1 MKLLK
6 QFIQQETVLTAAAVL
21 AVISAFFVPPDVQ
34 YLGYIDLRTLAI
46 LFSLMT
52 VMAGLRRQGFFDGLG
67 RALLSRTH
75 STFQL
80 TLVLVGLCFFGSM
93 FITNDVSLLTF
104 VPFTFVVLSRLG
116 ADVRRSLLIP
126 VVCMQTIAAN
136 LGSMLTPIGNPQ
148 NLYLYG
154 KSGMSIG
161 GFVLLMLPYT
171 LVSLFLL
178 LAWAAMVCRKASAAL
193 SVDELVSSA
202 SQGDQKIILL
212 YLVLFAVCLLSV
224 IRVLP
229 YGIAFAAVLVCALFA
244 DPHTLRAVDYSLLL
258 TFVAFFIFIGNLGRI
273 PAFSGWLQ
281 EFLTGRE
288 VLVAVL
294 ASQVTSNVPAALLLS
309 GFTAETQALII
320 GTNLGGLGT
329 LIASMASLISYRQ
342 IARELPQGKKQ
353 YFGLF
358 TLSNLIFLAILL
370 GVPIGVL
377 TAVFLAE
384 TAPEPLSKIVR
395 PAIELLAGIPSVI
408 YGLLGILLLCP
419 AMYKLEQKIFA
430 GSVTHQFTGGANL
443 ISAVLVLAIMILPT
457 VINISESALR
467 SVPASLKAA
476 SLGLGASRI
485 QTIFRVTIPAAK
497 SGIATAIVLGVGRA
511 IGEAMAISLVSGS
524 SVNAPLPFHSVRFLT
539 TAIVAEMGYAAD
551 LHRQVLFTIGLV
563 LFVFIMIIN
572 MTLNKILKG
581 EKE

>member
-1 MKLLK
+1 MKLK

-21 AVISAFFVPPDVQ
+21 AVVSAFFVPPDAQ

-171 LVSLFLL
+171 LVSLLLL
-178 LAWAAMVCRKASAAL
+178 LAWAALVCRKTSAAL

-229 YGIAFAAVLVCALFA
+229 YGIAFAAVLVCVLFA

>member
-1 MKLLK
+1 MKLK

-21 AVISAFFVPPDVQ
+21 AVVSAFFVPPDAQ

-67 RALLSRTH
+67 RALLSRTR

-116 ADVRRSLLIP
+116 ADVRLALLIP

-171 LVSLFLL
+171 LVSLLLL
-178 LAWAAMVCRKASAAL
+178 LAWAALVCRKASAAL
-193 SVDELVSSA
+193 SVDELVSSSA

-212 YLVLFAVCLLSV
+212 YLVLFAICLLSV

-229 YGIAFAAVLVCALFA
+229 YGFAAVLVCALFA
-244 DPHTLRAVDYSLLL
+244 DPRTLRTVDYSLLL

-358 TLSNLIFLAILL
+358 TLSNLIFLALLL
-370 GVPIGVL
+370 GVW
-377 TAVFLAE
+377 FL
-384 TAPEPLSKIVR
+384 
-395 PAIELLAGIPSVI
+395 
-408 YGLLGILLLCP
+408 
-419 AMYKLEQKIFA
+419 
-430 GSVTHQFTGGANL
+430 
-443 ISAVLVLAIMILPT
+443 
-457 VINISESALR
+457 LR
-467 SVPASLKAA
+467 
-476 SLGLGASRI
+476 
-485 QTIFRVTIPAAK
+485 
-497 SGIATAIVLGVGRA
+497 
-511 IGEAMAISLVSGS
+511 
-524 SVNAPLPFHSVRFLT
+524 
-539 TAIVAEMGYAAD
+539 
-551 LHRQVLFTIGLV
+551 
-563 LFVFIMIIN
+563 
-572 MTLNKILKG
+572 
-581 EKE
+581 

>member
-1 MKLLK
+1 MFTKVK
-6 QFIQQETVLTAAAVL
+6 DFFKKETVCCIAFLLAVVSMFFIPPSVNYFSYIDFRVL
-21 AVISAFFVPPDVQ
+21 ALLFSLMAVVRGFSSIGVFTR
-34 YLGYIDLRTLAI
+34 LGTLLLHKVHSLRTLAA
-46 LFSLMT
+46 LF
-52 VMAGLRRQGFFDGLG
+52 VF
-67 RALLSRTH
+67 
-75 STFQL
+75 
-80 TLVLVGLCFFGSM
+80 LCFFFSM
-93 FITNDVSLLTF
+93 LITNDVALITF
-104 VPFTFVVLSRLG
+104 VPFTILVLSM
-116 ADVRRSLLIP
+116 ADQRQALIP
-126 VVCMQTIAAN
+126 VIVLETIAAN
-136 LGSMLTPIGNPQ
+136 LGSMLTPLGNPQ

-171 LVSLFLL
+171 LVSLLLL
-178 LAWAAMVCRKASAAL
+178 LAWAALVCRKASDAL
-193 SVDELVSSA
+193 SVDELVSSSA

-229 YGIAFAAVLVCALFA
+229 YGIAFAAVLVCVLFA

-358 TLSNLIFLAILL
+358 TLSNLIFLALLL
-370 GVPIGVL
+370 GVW
-377 TAVFLAE
+377 FL
-384 TAPEPLSKIVR
+384 
-395 PAIELLAGIPSVI
+395 
-408 YGLLGILLLCP
+408 
-419 AMYKLEQKIFA
+419 
-430 GSVTHQFTGGANL
+430 
-443 ISAVLVLAIMILPT
+443 
-457 VINISESALR
+457 LR
-467 SVPASLKAA
+467 
-476 SLGLGASRI
+476 
-485 QTIFRVTIPAAK
+485 
-497 SGIATAIVLGVGRA
+497 
-511 IGEAMAISLVSGS
+511 
-524 SVNAPLPFHSVRFLT
+524 
-539 TAIVAEMGYAAD
+539 
-551 LHRQVLFTIGLV
+551 
-563 LFVFIMIIN
+563 
-572 MTLNKILKG
+572 
-581 EKE
+581 

>member
-21 AVISAFFVPPDVQ
+21 AVVSAFFVPPDAQ

-116 ADVRRSLLIP
+116 ADVRRALLIP

-171 LVSLFLL
+171 LVSLLLL
-178 LAWAAMVCRKASAAL
+178 LAWAALICRKTSAAL

-229 YGIAFAAVLVCALFA
+229 YGIAFAAVLVCVLFA

-258 TFVAFFIFIGNLGRI
+258 TFVAFF
-273 PAFSGWLQ
+273 FS
-281 EFLTGRE
+281 
-288 VLVAVL
+288 
-294 ASQVTSNVPAALLLS
+294 SS
-309 GFTAETQALII
+309 
-320 GTNLGGLGT
+320 
-329 LIASMASLISYRQ
+329 
-342 IARELPQGKKQ
+342 
-353 YFGLF
+353 
-358 TLSNLIFLAILL
+358 LAIWGAFRL
-370 GVPIGVL
+370 
-377 TAVFLAE
+377 F
-384 TAPEPLSKIVR
+384 
-395 PAIELLAGIPSVI
+395 PAG
-408 YGLLGILLLCP
+408 C
-419 AMYKLEQKIFA
+419 
-430 GSVTHQFTGGANL
+430 
-443 ISAVLVLAIMILPT
+443 
-457 VINISESALR
+457 R
-467 SVPASLKAA
+467 S
-476 SLGLGASRI
+476 
-485 QTIFRVTIPAAK
+485 F
-497 SGIATAIVLGVGRA
+497 
-511 IGEAMAISLVSGS
+511 
-524 SVNAPLPFHSVRFLT
+524 
-539 TAIVAEMGYAAD
+539 
-551 LHRQVLFTIGLV
+551 
-563 LFVFIMIIN
+563 
-572 MTLNKILKG
+572 
-581 EKE
+581 